1 MTANVSKTK
10 KILFILS
17 CVTAVICAGVF
28 LFIAIKYS
36 VDGGFSVDSKLI
48 EFSQD
53 IQNKNLTEFFK
64 ILTHLGSFIT
74 VIILTVI
81 LAIVLKPIL
90 LKIFVVC
97 NVGVVGSFCLVVKNI
112 VNRPRPVGINLI
124 AETGFS
130 FPSAHSMISV
140 VFYGFLIFL
149 IWRFIVSKKLKIVL
163 TSIFSLL
170 AITICYTRVYL
181 GVHFITDVMAGA
193 LAGIAY
199 LLVAIWVYII
209 LEKNIKNYKES
220 KATKQE
226 SDNKDEL

>member
-17 CVTAVICAGVF
+17 CVTAVICAGIF

-36 VDGGFSVDSKLI
+36 VDGGFSVDGKLI

-74 VIILTVI
+74 VIILTAI

-97 NVGVVGSFCLVVKNI
+97 NVGAVGAFCLVVKKI
-112 VNRPRPVGINLI
+112 VKRPRPVGINLI

-140 VFYGFLIFL
+140 VFYGFIIFL
-149 IWRFIVSKKLKIVL
+149 IWKLIKNKTLNIIS
-163 TSIFSLL
+163 TSVISIL
-170 AITICYTRVYL
+170 ALTICYTRVYL
-181 GVHFITDVMAGA
+181 GVHFITDVLAGA
-193 LAGIAY
+193 LAGVAY
-199 LLVAIWVYII
+199 LLVAIWAYVII
-209 LEKNIKNYKES
+209 EKFIKLKKQNTPEHKE
-220 KATKQE
+220 E
-226 SDNKDEL
+226 V